1 MVDRAEGLAVAALLL
16 LGSGL
21 RLLALDQW
29 PRSFSYDEAAE
40 ALSAMAFVRGALAN
54 MFATGLSGAPT
65 MFFYLMS
72 GPLAFAPD
80 TVAAARL
87 VPALLGTAT
96 LATTYLLARVL
107 CGRLVALA
115 ALGFLATFD
124 FHLFFSRLASHNVAD
139 GLFVSATLGCLYLA
153 LTRGRP
159 ADYAAAGISS
169 DLPSTP
175 TLGRGRCS

>member
-1 MVDRAEGLAVAALLL
+1 
-16 LGSGL
+16 
-21 RLLALDQW
+21 
-29 PRSFSYDEAAE
+29 
-40 ALSAMAFVRGALAN
+40 
-54 MFATGLSGAPT
+54 APT
-65 MFFYLMS
+65 MFFYLMA

-124 FHLFFSRLASHNVAD
+124 LHLFFSRLASHNVAD
-139 GLFVSATLGCLYLA
+139 GLFVSATLACLYLA
-153 LTRGRP
+153 LTRGRLG
-159 ADYAAAGISS
+159 DYAAAGVLLGLGQYAYAGARALLLIVPIV
-169 DLPSTP
+169 LAREALATP
-175 TLGRGRCS
+175 EWRRRAGPGLAALALGAILAMA